1 MQEALSAHSYC
12 IYQTRKFGTDVV
24 GPEEGKEF
32 DWGIDFCK
40 WEEFHNDFIRKI
52 PSEERN
58 LFEKAM
64 ETGEG
69 VERFIPKEDW
79 REYKLSSQDMM
90 RFKRMMSEES

>member
-1 MQEALSAHSYC
+1 LQEALSAHSYC

-24 GPEEGKEF
+24 GPEGKEF